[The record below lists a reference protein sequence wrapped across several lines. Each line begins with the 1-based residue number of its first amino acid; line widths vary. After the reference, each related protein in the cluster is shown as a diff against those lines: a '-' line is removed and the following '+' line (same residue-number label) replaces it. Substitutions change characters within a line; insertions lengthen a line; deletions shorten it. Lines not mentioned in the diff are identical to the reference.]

1 MHVFY
6 VQSTSTTAS
15 STGRPQGNA
24 LGLGGSGGIPPLTE
38 KQKQIVAEFK
48 AKLNSL
54 PTQSQRDAYTSQHK
68 DALIKRLD
76 FQPSQ
81 LQQLKQQRP
90 PVGTLATGGIQAV
103 VRPVVAGPAA
113 NIASQVQHIQQPV
126 NIPTGLRQQQPLP
139 VQGSQIV
146 LSSFVVFAHLCKCC
160 HARSLP

>member
-15 STGRPQGNA
+15 STGRPHGNA

-54 PTQSQRDAYTSQHK
+54 PTQSQRDAFTSQHK
-68 DALIKRLD
+68 EALIKRLD

-90 PVGTLATGGIQAV
+90 PVVGTLATGGIQAV
-103 VRPVVAGPAA
+103 VRPVVASPAA

-139 VQGSQIV
+139 VQGSQIFP
-146 LSSFVVFAHLCKCC
+146 SSSVAFAHL
-160 HARSLP
+160 

>member
-103 VRPVVAGPAA
+103 VRPVVAAA

-146 LSSFVVFAHLCKCC
+146 PSSFVVFAHL
-160 HARSLP
+160 

>member
-6 VQSTSTTAS
+6 VQSTSTATAS

-54 PTQSQRDAYTSQHK
+54 PTQSQRDAFTSQHK
-68 DALIKRLD
+68 EALIKRLD

-103 VRPVVAGPAA
+103 VRPVVASPAA

-126 NIPTGLRQQQPLP
+126 NIGLRQQQPLP
-139 VQGSQIV
+139 VQGSQIFP
-146 LSSFVVFAHLCKCC
+146 SSSVAFAHL
-160 HARSLP
+160 